1 MGTQLNARGSQG
13 AVNCSNEWCQTP
25 DPLPLWKRALDLGC
39 LLFMAPA
46 LVPVMAFVAIGVRL
60 SSPGHILFR
69 QERIGLRGRPFTLFK
84 FRTMVQCAETKSHQE
99 YLATLIHSDV
109 PMEKLD
115 ANDKR
120 VSRFGAM
127 LRASGLDEL
136 PQLFNVLRGEMSL
149 VGPRPCIRYE
159 FEQYLPEHR
168 QRLNAVP
175 GLTGL
180 WQVNGKNRT
189 TFPEMVAFDVRYFR
203 TLSLGQDISILFRT
217 FPVVFRQ
224 TREALDRKRTRPKSS
239 PPAARPPVSRQPAS
253 RPATSV

>member
-1 MGTQLNARGSQG
+1 MGTHLHASGRPGTAESD
-13 AVNCSNEWCQTP
+13 EWRQTP
-25 DPLPLWKRALDLGC
+25 NPLPFWKRALDIAC
-39 LLFMAPA
+39 LLFLAPA
-46 LVPVMAFVAIGVRL
+46 LVPVMAFVALGVRL
-60 SSPGHILFR
+60 SSPGGILFR
-69 QERIGLRGRPFTLFK
+69 QERIGLRGKPFTLFK
-84 FRTMVQCAETKSHQE
+84 FRTMEQCAETRSHQE

-109 PMEKLD
+109 PMEKMD

-120 VSRFGAM
+120 VSKFGAV

-136 PQLFNVLRGEMSL
+136 PQIFNILRGEMSL

-189 TFPEMVAFDVRYFR
+189 TFPEMVAFDVRYSN
-203 TLSLGQDISILFRT
+203 TLSLSQDILILFRT
-217 FPVVFRQ
+217 FPVIFRQ
-224 TREALDRKRTRPKSS
+224 TREAWDRKRSGPPDRP
-239 PPAARPPVSRQPAS
+239 PVARPPVSRQPER

>member
-1 MGTQLNARGSQG
+1 MGTHSNAPVRSGSPDSSEWNQALN
-13 AVNCSNEWCQTP
+13 
-25 DPLPLWKRALDLGC
+25 PLPLWKRVLDLGC
-39 LLFMAPA
+39 LFFMAPA
-46 LVPVMAFVAIGVRL
+46 LVPVMAFVAIGIRL
-60 SSPGHILFR
+60 TSPGRILFR
-69 QERIGLRGRPFTLFK
+69 QERIGLRGKPFTLFK
-84 FRTMVQCAETKSHQE
+84 FRTMEQCAETKSHQE
-99 YLATLIHSDV
+99 YLTTLIHSDV
-109 PMEKLD
+109 PMEKMD

-120 VSRFGAM
+120 VSRFGAI

-136 PQLFNVLRGEMSL
+136 PQVFNILRGEMSL

-189 TFPEMVAFDVRYFR
+189 TFPEMVAFDVRYSK
-203 TLSLGQDISILFRT
+203 TLSPWQDISILFRT

-224 TREALDRKRTRPKSS
+224 SREAMERKRNGPGRP
-239 PPAARPPVSRQPAS
+239 PVARPPVSRQPES

>member
-1 MGTQLNARGSQG
+1 MGTQLNAHGKQG
-13 AVNCSNEWCQTP
+13 AVNCSNEWCQSP

-46 LVPVMAFVAIGVRL
+46 LVPVMAFVALGVRL

-224 TREALDRKRTRPKSS
+224 TREALDRKRTRPKSN
-239 PPAARPPVSRQPAS
+239 PPVARPPVSRQPER